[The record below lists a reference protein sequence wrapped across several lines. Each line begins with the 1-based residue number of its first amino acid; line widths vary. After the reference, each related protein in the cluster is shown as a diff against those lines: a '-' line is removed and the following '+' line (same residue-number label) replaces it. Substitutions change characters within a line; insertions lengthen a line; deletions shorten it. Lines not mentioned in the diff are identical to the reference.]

1 MIGYSRSLNIWRVA
15 IVHNG
20 ERGRLFCFPYSHYY
34 YTTFFF
40 GLKTD
45 QECLGVFWK
54 ATICHPCSTHEGE
67 KKNVNLHPLPSNS
80 RRNENK

>member
-20 ERGRLFCFPYSHYY
+20 ERGRLFYFPYSHYY
-34 YTTFFF
+34 YTTFIF

-54 ATICHPCSTHEGE
+54 ATFCHPCSVMKE
-67 KKNVNLHPLPSNS
+67 KKKTLTSTPSP
-80 RRNENK
+80 